1 MLEFITWLDNT
12 ALAEWARAPSWPY
25 PTFLTLHAI
34 GMAFLVG
41 TLTGINLRLLGVAR
55 SLPIAPLEGLLP
67 IAWIGFWI
75 NAASGTLMFIG
86 DAVNEY
92 YNVTFRLKMLFIA
105 VGVVNVLLLKS
116 VAFRGAAALDAGA
129 DAPMRVKLLA
139 GISLA
144 AWVGAIMAGRLAAY
158 LP

>member
-1 MLEFITWLDNT
+1 M
-12 ALAEWARAPSWPY
+12 
-25 PTFLTLHAI
+25 
-34 GMAFLVG
+34 
-41 TLTGINLRLLGVAR
+41 TGINLRLLGVAR
-55 SLPIAPLEGLLP
+55 NLPIAPLEGLLP

-92 YNVTFRLKMLFIA
+92 NNVTFRLKMLFIA

-116 VAFRGAAALDAGA
+116 VAFRGAVALDAGA